1 MISVHHLG
9 IWVRDLGRSGEF
21 YDRILGFEKKY
32 DYHLPAELVR
42 TIFGRP
48 VDCRVEVHQRQA
60 VSVELFQPGT
70 PTANGPDE
78 PLTAGINHFSL
89 KVDDTL
95 SFCRRA
101 REKGAEVLEVPRRDH
116 SVFFLKDPDGILIE
130 IKDQ

>member
-1 MISVHHLG
+1 MMAVHHLG

-32 DYHLPAELVR
+32 DYRLPAELVR

-48 VDCRVEVHQRQA
+48 VDCQVEVHQRQA
-60 VSVELFQPGT
+60 VSVELFQPD
-70 PTANGPDE
+70 TAMSANPPD
-78 PLTAGINHFSL
+78 PRAAGINHFSL
-89 KVDDTL
+89 KVDDTV

-101 REKGAEVLEVPRRDH
+101 GEKGAEVLEIPRKDH